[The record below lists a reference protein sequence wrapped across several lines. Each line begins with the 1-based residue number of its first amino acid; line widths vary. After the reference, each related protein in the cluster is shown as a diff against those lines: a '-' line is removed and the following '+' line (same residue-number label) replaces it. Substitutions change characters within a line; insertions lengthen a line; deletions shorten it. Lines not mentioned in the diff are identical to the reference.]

1 MAGDGRDS
9 RCINS
14 KCVHAA
20 AGRDGHGRF
29 ERRRWEQEENEHLK
43 LEKVDVPDG
52 RRTLKIG
59 ALVQALDGTKGFPM
73 TDGALEAGLKVP
85 SNLVLGVIGQLLPS
99 ILSSH
104 CCKSY
109 PANRLHIL
117 SAWCVSKL
125 ARPSCDCTAPTSGT
139 SVG

>member
-85 SNLVLGVIGQLLPS
+85 SNLVLGVIGPLRAAASIHPIIALLQELPRESFAYPFRMVRLEACSS
-99 ILSSH
+99 I
-104 CCKSY
+104 
-109 PANRLHIL
+109 
-117 SAWCVSKL
+117 V
-125 ARPSCDCTAPTSGT
+125 
-139 SVG
+139 

>member
-1 MAGDGRDS
+1 
-9 RCINS
+9 
-14 KCVHAA
+14 VHAA

-73 TDGALEAGLKVP
+73 TDAALEAGLKVP
-85 SNLVLGVIGQLLPS
+85 SNLVLGVIGCLRAAASIHPIIALLQELPRESFAYPFRMVRLEACSS
-99 ILSSH
+99 I
-104 CCKSY
+104 
-109 PANRLHIL
+109 
-117 SAWCVSKL
+117 V
-125 ARPSCDCTAPTSGT
+125 
-139 SVG
+139 